1 MSAYYETADGRTVP
15 LREPMSPE
23 ESAVTYLMHA
33 VGIRRIDAD
42 TIDEFVQRAD
52 LYDTYIGG
60 SLLRD
65 LSTGEDIAMTR
76 KILTETM
83 GDNVALWNDARLIDP
98 GTFNRMI
105 RISKAAR

>member
-1 MSAYYETADGRTVP
+1 MVAYYEKGSGDTVP
-15 LREPMSPE
+15 LASPMSPE
-23 ESAVTYLMHA
+23 ESAIVYLMNA

-42 TIDEFVQRAD
+42 KIDEFVQRAD
-52 LYDTYIGG
+52 LYDTYVGG

-65 LSTGEDIAMTR
+65 LSTGEDVAMTR

-83 GDNVALWNDARLIDP
+83 GDNVALWTDARLIDP

-105 RISKAAR
+105 RVSKAAR

>member
-1 MSAYYETADGRTVP
+1 MTAYYETADGRTVP
-15 LREPMSPE
+15 LASPMSPE
-23 ESAVTYLMHA
+23 ESAITYLTHA

-42 TIDEFVQRAD
+42 TIDEFVCRAD

-83 GDNVALWNDARLIDP
+83 GDNVALWTDARLIDP
-98 GTFNRMI
+98 DTFNRMV
-105 RISKAAR
+105 RVSKVSR